1 MKQAVQYEESDVLL
15 ESGTHFRDAL
25 PEALYGCPYP
35 AVAGSNGGCI
45 PPAACN
51 CYNGICYG
59 GC

>member
-1 MKQAVQYEESDVLL
+1 MACAQAVQYEDSRVLL
-15 ESGTHFRDAL
+15 ESGTRYRDAL
-25 PEALYGCPYP
+25 PDALYGCPYP
-35 AVAGSNGGCI
+35 PSRDGQCT